1 MAETV
6 TFGTLLTDRI
16 GLSNATRNAIQD
28 QGVTT
33 LEELADLDYDDIKNM
48 VLNILKYIAPGAPA
62 GDVIAI
68 PYTSLKRLY
77 AAKYWFA
84 TRNHIGLPATSAALT
99 NVELADAM
107 TRRKEVGER
116 KTATKDQELTKPP
129 KLSNFKDWVNWWE
142 LWDTYMQQMYG
153 SADVPLSYVY
163 RPHDT
168 VTAEIRAA
176 IYDDEEDR
184 YIATTVLTGR
194 HFQLDNKR
202 VWNELKPLVI
212 DGPGWVF
219 IKSLEQTK
227 HGRNAILTLQRQ
239 NEGENSVIIRKQKAY
254 TALKGLAFTG
264 PKKHWTFTQY
274 VTAHQKA
281 HNELSACHEAV
292 PETKKVT
299 DFLGGITDPGLGAGL
314 ANVYGD
320 MAKLGSFETCQQYLS
335 TIVASTSVHK
345 RNLQA
350 TRGVSA
356 LGADGGPIKKPRLEA
371 KDYPLAQWKLF
382 SPAEQS
388 KIRQLR
394 QQKKAKR
401 KPPPRQAAAA
411 GQLQATQLQLP
422 PLAPADSTPPAG
434 APPIDNGN
442 RGGQAGNQFGRAAH
456 GAGSGNANK
465 Q

>member
-1 MAETV
+1 MAEAV
-6 TFGTLLTDRI
+6 AFGTLLVDRI
-16 GLSNATRNAIQD
+16 RLTVATRSAIQD

-33 LEELADLDYDDIKNM
+33 LEELSDLDYDDIKNM
-48 VLNILKYIAPGAPA
+48 TLNILKYIAPGAPV

-68 PYTSLKRLY
+68 PYAALKKLY

-84 TRNHIGLPATSAALT
+84 TRNYIGLPTTAASLT
-99 NVELADAM
+99 NVEMATALN
-107 TRRKEVGER
+107 RRKEVGER
-116 KTATKDQELTKPP
+116 KAATKDQELTKPP
-129 KLSNFKDWVNWWE
+129 KLANFKDWVNWWE

-153 SADVPLSYVY
+153 SADIPLSYIY
-163 RPHDT
+163 RDHDT
-168 VTAEIRAA
+168 VTPELRAA
-176 IYDDEEDR
+176 VYADEDDR
-184 YIATTVLTGR
+184 YTATTVLAGR

-202 VWNELKPLVI
+202 VWNELKPLVV

-219 IKSLEQTK
+219 IKALENTK

-264 PKKHWTFTQY
+264 PKKHWTFSQY

-320 MAKLGSFETCQQYLS
+320 MAKLGSFEVCQQYLS

-350 TRGVSA
+350 TRGV
-356 LGADGGPIKKPRLEA
+356 GAVGGEGGTKKPRIEA
-371 KDYPLAQWKLF
+371 KDYPLQQWKLF
-382 SPAEQS
+382 TPAEQS

-394 QQKKAKR
+394 QQKKDKR
-401 KPPPRQAAAA
+401 KVGGKSPRQAAAA
-411 GQLQATQLQLP
+411 AVQQQLQLP
-422 PLAPADSTPPAG
+422 PAAPADSTPPAG
-434 APPIDNGN
+434 PPPDNGN

-456 GAGSGNANK
+456 GSGNPANANK